1 MPIGQ
6 KKKKNTTPTLN
17 VNKSRLN
24 KIINAIIPT
33 IINTIILK
41 NSLINSKWT
50 LKLSAVKFKPKSLF
64 LRIYQR
70 FCLVFFIFNKPNTF
84 L

>member
-1 MPIGQ
+1 MPIGPIEI
-6 KKKKNTTPTLN
+6 KNTTPTLN

-24 KIINAIIPT
+24 KIINAIIP
-33 IINTIILK
+33 K

-50 LKLSAVKFKPKSLF
+50 LKLSAVKFKPKPLF